1 MRCQSFDLSSS
12 PILVPAEPLKW
23 AAPARPYP
31 PLSSLLF
38 HFATVFHRR
47 LHISPT
53 PSPFVLN
60 NKLLLIPLA
69 FRPFLCYSKAAET
82 TTVITTI
89 ITMATVVAG
98 VTPLIPTIQIQ
109 IQILIASFSFPCYAL
124 PPYVS
129 SATSSRLNL
138 QTPKPGLPLPTTS
151 FRLNPFGK
159 SEVASGPGLSLT
171 PPKMSLSPQ
180 TRGCWRSYNPS
191 SLHNLH
197 PLCGSSAG
205 TSSRD

>member
-1 MRCQSFDLSSS
+1 M
-12 PILVPAEPLKW
+12 PAEPPKW

-31 PLSSLLF
+31 PLSSPLF

-47 LHISPT
+47 RHISP
-53 PSPFVLN
+53 PPPPFVPN
-60 NKLLLIPLA
+60 NNPFLIPLA

-82 TTVITTI
+82 TTTI
-89 ITMATVVAG
+89 ITMATVAVG

-109 IQILIASFSFPCYAL
+109 IQILIAPFSFLCYAL
-124 PPYVS
+124 PPHVS

-151 FRLNPFGK
+151 FCLNPFGK
-159 SEVASGPGLSLT
+159 SKVASGLGLSLT
-171 PPKMSLSPQ
+171 PPTMSLSPQ

-191 SLHNLH
+191 SLHNLQ
-197 PLCGSSAG
+197 PSCGSSAV
-205 TSSRD
+205 TSSRG